1 MSDPERLFD
10 HGSPFER
17 ALLRSSESEEPASRL
32 EEKVLA
38 SLAAA
43 PAASEEPGGG
53 SAGAAQDGVRL
64 LRPMVLATLAVG
76 LLVGGG
82 IALGPSLTGP
92 SVEANESAAAPAP
105 ETPAPEAPAAPS
117 AGDVPT
123 VSLDSLPSAPPPQ
136 AAPHAPSRAT
146 ATTTTTTTTLTPDDV
161 SSLEREIA
169 LLDAVKAKLGAGA
182 AEGAARA
189 LDGYDAEFPQGTLRP
204 EAVVLRIR
212 TLLALGKR
220 AEAERLAGDFLTR
233 HPGSVHAN
241 RIRALLAD

>member
-32 EEKVLA
+32 EEKILA

-43 PAASEEPGGG
+43 PAAEPDGGA
-53 SAGAAQDGVRL
+53 AGAAQDGARL

-92 SVEANESAAAPAP
+92 SVETNESASAPAP
-105 ETPAPEAPAAPS
+105 ETPAPAPEAPAAPS

-146 ATTTTTTTTLTPDDV
+146 ATATTATLTPDDV